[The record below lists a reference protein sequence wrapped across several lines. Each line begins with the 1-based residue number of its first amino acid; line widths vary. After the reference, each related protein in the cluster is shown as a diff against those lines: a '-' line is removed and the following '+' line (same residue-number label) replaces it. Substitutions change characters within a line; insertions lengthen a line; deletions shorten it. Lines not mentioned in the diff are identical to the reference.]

1 MSQIVMILPLALIAV
16 SVWAQA
22 PKRLHPMVE
31 KVTAGVSADRIAAT
45 LQKLESFGT
54 RDIHSTQIHE
64 ATRWIEAQF
73 TAMSPRLKV
82 SLDKHLAK
90 KRGRMMRDVEV
101 TNVVAL
107 LPGKTQPGVHVLITA
122 HYDSVVL
129 VRKPAVGTAPAAID
143 NAASA
148 AAPKAPGVSDD
159 ASGVA
164 AVMELAR
171 VMSAFEFDKTVVFIA
186 MSGEEYGLLG
196 ALGYATNAKKSGMKI
211 EAVLNNDI
219 IGNDDNG
226 QGLRVSNVVRVFSED
241 PMDSPSRAIARYVRD
256 TGERYLPGMKVDAV
270 FRNDRFGRGGDHT
283 AFNNNG
289 YAGVRLT
296 TVAEDLKK
304 QHSPDDT
311 FAHASP
317 AYCAQVARV
326 NGAALASLALAP
338 GAPVVSRDV
347 TKTEAESGYNVQ
359 PNLARGKETVD
370 AVLKWKLGTEPDLA
384 GYAVVVRSTTAPF
397 WEREVYVGKVSEFTL
412 RNLSIDDAVI
422 GVKAIDVEG
431 VESVVSAYVLP
442 KRNFAAV
449 N

>member
-1 MSQIVMILPLALIAV
+1 MRLALALIAV

-22 PKRLHPMVE
+22 PKSQAPKRLHPMVE
-31 KVTAGVSADRIAAT
+31 SVTAGVSAERIAAT

-64 ATRWIEAQF
+64 ATRWIEQQF

-101 TNVVAL
+101 TNVVAV
-107 LPGKTQPGVHVLITA
+107 LPGKTQPDVHVLITA

-129 VRKPAVGTAPAAID
+129 VRKPALGTAPAAID

-226 QGLRVSNVVRVFSED
+226 QGLKVSNVVRVFSED

-283 AFNNNG
+283 AFNNHG
-289 YAGVRLT
+289 YAGVRFT

-304 QHSPDDT
+304 QHSPEDT

-317 AYCAQVARV
+317 EYCAQVARV

-347 TKTEAESGYNVQ
+347 TKTEAESGYSVQ
-359 PNLARGKETVD
+359 PNLARGKATVD
-370 AVLKWKLGTEPDLA
+370 AVLKWKLGPEADLA

-422 GVKAIDVEG
+422 GVKAIDTEG

-442 KRNFAAV
+442 KRSFAAV

>member
-1 MSQIVMILPLALIAV
+1 MKIWVVLLAAGL
-16 SVWAQA
+16 SAQTQ
-22 PKRLHPMVE
+22 KQLHPTVE
-31 KVTAGVSADRIAAT
+31 KVAAGVSAERIATT

-54 RDIHSTQIHE
+54 RDIHSTQIHD
-64 ATRWIEAQF
+64 ATKWIESEF

-82 SLDKHLAK
+82 TLDKHLAK

-101 TNVVAL
+101 TNVVAV
-107 LPGKTQPGVHVLITA
+107 LPGKTQPDVHVVISA

-171 VMSAFEFDKTVVFIA
+171 VMSQHEFDKTVVFIA
-186 MSGEEYGLLG
+186 FSGEEYGLLG
-196 ALGYATNAKKSGMKI
+196 ALGYATAAKKAGMKI

-226 QGLRVSNVVRVFSED
+226 QGLKVSNVVRVFSED
-241 PMDSPSRAIARYVRD
+241 PMDSQSRAIARYVRE
-256 TGERYLPGMKVDAV
+256 TSERYIPGMKVDAV

-289 YAGVRLT
+289 YPGVRLT

-317 AYCAQVARV
+317 AYCAQVTRV

-338 GAPVVSRDV
+338 APPQVTRDV
-347 TKTEAESGYNVQ
+347 TRTEAETGYSVQ

-384 GYAVVVRSTTAPF
+384 GYAVVVRSTTSPF

-422 GVKAIDVEG
+422 GVKAIDKDG
-431 VESVVSAYVLP
+431 VESIVSAYVLP

>member
-1 MSQIVMILPLALIAV
+1 MRIVGVFLAV
-16 SVWAQA
+16 SLWAQS
-22 PKRLHPMVE
+22 PKQLHPLVE
-31 KVTAGVSADRIAAT
+31 KVAGGVSTERIAAT
-45 LQKLESFGT
+45 LRKLESFGT

-64 ATRWIEAQF
+64 ATRWIQSEF

-82 SLDKHLAK
+82 TLDKHLAK

-101 TNVVAL
+101 TNVVAV
-107 LPGKTQPGVHVLITA
+107 LPGKTQPDVHVLITA

-129 VRKPAVGTAPAAID
+129 VRKPAVGNAPAAID

-148 AAPKAPGVSDD
+148 SAPKAPGVSDD

-196 ALGYATNAKKSGMKI
+196 ALGYATAAKKAGRKI

-226 QGLRVSNVVRVFSED
+226 QGLKVSNVVRVFSED
-241 PMDSPSRAIARYVRD
+241 PVDSPSRAIARYVRD

-289 YAGVRLT
+289 YPGVRLT

-311 FAHASP
+311 FANASP
-317 AYCAQVARV
+317 AYCAQVTRV

-338 GAPVVSRDV
+338 SPPAVTRDV
-347 TKTEAESGYNVQ
+347 TKTEAESGYSVQ

-370 AVLKWKLGTEPDLA
+370 AVLKWKVSTEPDLA
-384 GYAVVVRSTTAPF
+384 GYAVLIRSTTSPF
-397 WEREVYVGKVSEFTL
+397 WEREIYVGKVGEYAL
-412 RNLSIDDAVI
+412 RNLSIDDTVL
-422 GVKAIDVEG
+422 GVKAIDSEG
-431 VESVVSAYVLP
+431 VESLVSAYVLP
-442 KRNFAAV
+442 KRNFAPL

>member
-1 MSQIVMILPLALIAV
+1 MRLGRMRWGIALLAVTLWAEAPKQLHPTVEKVAAAV
-16 SVWAQA
+16 SV
-22 PKRLHPMVE
+22 E
-31 KVTAGVSADRIAAT
+31 RIAAT

-54 RDIHSTQIHE
+54 RDIHSKEIE
-64 ATRWIEAQF
+64 GATKWIESEF

-82 SLDKHLAK
+82 TLDKHMAK

-101 TNVVAL
+101 TNVVAV
-107 LPGKTQPGVHVLITA
+107 LPGKTQPEVHVVISA

-129 VRKPAVGTAPAAID
+129 VRKPAVGNAPAAID

-148 AAPKAPGVSDD
+148 SAPKAPGVSDD

-171 VMSAFEFDKTVVFIA
+171 VMSEHEFDKSIVFVA
-186 MSGEEYGLLG
+186 FSGEEYGLLG
-196 ALGYATNAKKSGMKI
+196 ALGYATNAKKAGMKI

-226 QGLRVSNVVRVFSED
+226 QGLKVSNVVRVFSED
-241 PMDSPSRAIARYVRD
+241 PMDSQSRAIARYVRE
-256 TGERYLPGMKVDAV
+256 TGERYIPGMKVDAV

-289 YAGVRLT
+289 FPGVRIT

-304 QHSPDDT
+304 QHSPEDT

-317 AYCAQVARV
+317 AYCAQVTRI

-338 GAPVVSRDV
+338 TPPMVTRDV
-347 TKTEAESGYNVQ
+347 TRTEAETGYSVQ
-359 PNLARGKETVD
+359 PNLARGKDSVD

-384 GYAVVVRSTTAPF
+384 GYSVVVRPTTAPF
-397 WEREVYVGKVSEFTL
+397 WEREVYVGKVSEYTL
-412 RNLSIDDAVI
+412 RNLSIDDAVV
-422 GVKAIDVEG
+422 GVKAIDQDG
-431 VESVVSAYVLP
+431 VESMVSAYVLP

>member
-1 MSQIVMILPLALIAV
+1 MRLLLILLAASL
-16 SVWAQA
+16 WAQA
-22 PKRLHPMVE
+22 PKRLHPVVE
-31 KVTAGVSADRIAAT
+31 KVTAGVSAERIADT
-45 LQKLESFGT
+45 LKKLESFGT

-64 ATRWIEAQF
+64 ATRWIQQEF

-101 TNVVAL
+101 TNVVAV
-107 LPGKTQPGVHVLITA
+107 LPGKTQPDVHVLITA

-129 VRKPAVGTAPAAID
+129 VRKPAVGNAPAAID

-148 AAPKAPGVSDD
+148 SAPKAPGVSDD

-171 VMSAFEFDKTVVFIA
+171 VMSQHEFDKTVVFIA
-186 MSGEEYGLLG
+186 FSGEEYGLLG
-196 ALGYATNAKKSGMKI
+196 ALGYAANAKRSGMKI

-226 QGLRVSNVVRVFSED
+226 QGLKVSNVVRVFSED
-241 PMDSPSRAIARYVRD
+241 PMDSPSRAIARYVRE

-283 AFNNNG
+283 AFNTNG
-289 YAGVRLT
+289 FPGVRLT

-311 FAHASP
+311 FANASP
-317 AYCAQVARV
+317 AYCAQVTRV

-338 GAPVVSRDV
+338 SPPLVTRDV
-347 TKTEAESGYNVQ
+347 TKTEAESGYSVQ

-370 AVLKWKLGTEPDLA
+370 AVLKWKPGAESDLA

-397 WEREVYVGKVSEFTL
+397 WEREIHVGKVNEFTL

-422 GVKAIDVEG
+422 GVKAIDAEG
-431 VESVVSAYVLP
+431 LESAVSAYVLP
-442 KRNFAAV
+442 KRNFPAV

>member
-1 MSQIVMILPLALIAV
+1 MRFGFVFLAAAL
-16 SVWAQA
+16 WAQS
-22 PKRLHPMVE
+22 PKQLHPTVE
-31 KVTAGVSADRIAAT
+31 KVAAAVSTERIAAT

-64 ATRWIEAQF
+64 ATAWIEQEF
-73 TAMSPRLKV
+73 KSMSPRLQV
-82 SLDKHLAK
+82 TLDKHLAK

-101 TNVVAL
+101 TNVVAV
-107 LPGKTQPGVHVLITA
+107 LPGKTQPAVHVLITA

-129 VRKPAVGTAPAAID
+129 VRKPAVGNAPAAID

-171 VMSAFEFDKTVVFIA
+171 VMSQHEFDKTVVFIA
-186 MSGEEYGLLG
+186 FSGEEYGLLG
-196 ALGYATNAKKSGMKI
+196 ALGYATAAKKAGMKI

-226 QGLRVSNVVRVFSED
+226 QGLKVSNVVRVFSED
-241 PMDSPSRAIARYVRD
+241 PADSPSRAIARYVRD
-256 TGERYLPGMKVDAV
+256 TGERYIPGMKVDAV

-289 YAGVRLT
+289 YPGVRLT

-311 FAHASP
+311 FANASP
-317 AYCAQVARV
+317 SYCAQVARV

-338 GAPVVSRDV
+338 APPMVTRDV
-347 TKTEAESGYNVQ
+347 TRTEAETGYSVQ
-359 PNLARGKETVD
+359 PNLARGKESVD
-370 AVLKWKLGTEPDLA
+370 AVLKWKMGTEPDLA
-384 GYAVVVRSTTAPF
+384 GYAVVVRSTTSPF
-397 WEREVYVGKVSEFTL
+397 WERETYVGKVSEFTL
-412 RNLSIDDAVI
+412 KNLSIDDAVI
-422 GVKAIDVEG
+422 GVKAIDKDG
-431 VESVVSAYVLP
+431 VESIVSAYVLP
-442 KRNFAAV
+442 KRNFAPV

>member
-1 MSQIVMILPLALIAV
+1 MRIGLFLVAATL
-16 SVWAQA
+16 WAQG
-22 PKRLHPMVE
+22 PKQLHPLVE
-31 KVTAGVSADRIAAT
+31 KVTAGVSAERIAAT

-54 RDIHSTQIHE
+54 RDIHSTQIQD
-64 ATRWIEAQF
+64 ATRWIQGEF
-73 TAMSPRLKV
+73 TAISPRLRV
-82 SLDKHLAK
+82 TLDKHMAK

-101 TNVVAL
+101 TNVVAV
-107 LPGKTQPGVHVLITA
+107 LPGKTQPDVHVLITA

-129 VRKPAVGTAPAAID
+129 VRKPAVGSAPAAID

-148 AAPKAPGVSDD
+148 SAPKAPGVSDD

-196 ALGYATNAKKSGMKI
+196 ALGYATAAKKAGMKI

-226 QGLRVSNVVRVFSED
+226 QGLKVSNVVRVFSED
-241 PMDSPSRAIARYVRD
+241 PVDSPSRAIARYVRD
-256 TGERYLPGMKVDAV
+256 TAERYLPGMKVDAV

-289 YAGVRLT
+289 YPGVRLT

-304 QHSPDDT
+304 QHSPEDT
-311 FAHASP
+311 FANASP
-317 AYCAQVARV
+317 AYCAQVTRV

-338 GAPVVSRDV
+338 APPIVSRDV
-347 TKTEAESGYNVQ
+347 TRNEAETGYTVQ

-370 AVLKWKLGTEPDLA
+370 AVLKWKVSTEPDLA
-384 GYAVVVRSTTAPF
+384 GYAVLIRSTTSPF
-397 WEREVYVGKVSEFTL
+397 WEKEVYVGKVGEFTL
-412 RNLSIDDAVI
+412 RNLSIDDAVL
-422 GVKAIDVEG
+422 GVKAIDSEG
-431 VESVVSAYVLP
+431 VESIVSAYVLP
-442 KRNFAAV
+442 KRNFAPV

>member
-1 MSQIVMILPLALIAV
+1 MRIILALLAL
-16 SVWAQA
+16 SAWAQS
-22 PKRLHPMVE
+22 PKRLHPVVE
-31 KVTAGVSADRIAAT
+31 KVTAAVSAERIAAT

-54 RDIHSTQIHE
+54 RDIHSAQIQE
-64 ATRWIEAQF
+64 AMRWIQDEF

-82 SLDKHLAK
+82 TLDKHLAK

-101 TNVVAL
+101 TNVVAVL
-107 LPGKTQPGVHVLITA
+107 LGKTQPDVHVLITA

-129 VRKPAVGTAPAAID
+129 VRKPAVGSAPAAID
-143 NAASA
+143 NSASA

-171 VMSAFEFDKTVVFIA
+171 VMSSHEFDKTVVFIA

-196 ALGYATNAKKSGMKI
+196 ALGYATNAKKAGMKI

-226 QGLRVSNVVRVFSED
+226 QGLKVSNVVRVFSED

-270 FRNDRFGRGGDHT
+270 FRNDRFSRGGDHT

-289 YAGVRLT
+289 YPGVRLT

-304 QHSPDDT
+304 QHSPEDT

-317 AYCAQVARV
+317 AYCAQVTRV
-326 NGAALASLALAP
+326 NGAVLASLALAP
-338 GAPVVSRDV
+338 APPVVSRDV
-347 TKTEAESGYNVQ
+347 TRIEAESGYNLQ

-370 AVLKWKLGTEPDLA
+370 AVLKWKLGTEADLA

-412 RNLSIDDAVI
+412 HNLSIDDAVI
-422 GVKAIDVEG
+422 GVKAIDAEG

-442 KRNFAAV
+442 KRNFPAV

>member
-1 MSQIVMILPLALIAV
+1 MRLFAFFLCVGL
-16 SVWAQA
+16 WAQG
-22 PKRLHPMVE
+22 PKRLHPVVE
-31 KVTAGVSADRIAAT
+31 KVTAGVSAERIAAT
-45 LQKLESFGT
+45 LQKLESFAT
-54 RDIHSTQIHE
+54 RDIHSTQIHD
-64 ATRWIEAQF
+64 ATRWIQEEF
-73 TAMSPRLKV
+73 TAMSPRLQV
-82 SLDKHLAK
+82 RLDKHMAK

-101 TNVVAL
+101 TNVVAV
-107 LPGKTQPGVHVLITA
+107 LPGKSAPDVQVMITA

-129 VRKPAVGTAPAAID
+129 VRKPAVGAAPAGID
-143 NAASA
+143 NAGSA

-171 VMSAFEFDKTVVFIA
+171 VMSAHEFDKTVEFVAF
-186 MSGEEYGLLG
+186 SGEEYGLLG
-196 ALGYATNAKKSGMKI
+196 AMGYAANAKKAGLKI

-226 QGLRVSNVVRVFSED
+226 QGLKVSNVVRVFSED
-241 PMDSPSRAIARYVRD
+241 PTDSPSRAIARYVREA
-256 TGERYLPGMKVDAV
+256 GERYLPGMKVDAV

-283 AFNNNG
+283 AFNTNG
-289 YAGVRLT
+289 YPGVRIT

-304 QHSPDDT
+304 QHTVDDT

-317 AYCAQVARV
+317 AYCAQVTRI

-338 GAPVVSRDV
+338 MAPQVNRDV
-347 TKTEAESGYNVQ
+347 TKTEAESGYSEQ

-370 AVLKWKLGTEPDLA
+370 AVLKWKMGTEPDLS

-397 WEREVYVGKVSEFTL
+397 WEREVLVGKVSEFTL
-412 RNLSIDDAVI
+412 KGLSIDDAVI
-422 GVKAIDVEG
+422 GVKAIDADG
-431 VESVVSAYVLP
+431 MESMVSAYVLP
-442 KRNFAAV
+442 KRKFAAV